1 MTHKA
6 VKKKGQTFVWMLIK
20 ANIPTIS
27 PFYFV
32 LALVNWTWKAKFS
45 HFIVSLSEKH
55 FHTLNWNST
64 SIFFNILV
72 NEYQIFSN
80 FSWMFLKPNN
90 FYFFLIW
97 IMIVLKPPGTS
108 SKSILLPKNC
118 SDLSLFEQ
126 IVLVILKILRSA
138 SNLKSF
144 SRSLEQFFLTVGHNN
159 FGNKIPNL
167 QNTISF
173 AEAQRR
179 ITHCQNIIDYSRS
192 IYDLLDAISCYQ
204 STNESSI
211 DKCYR

>member
-1 MTHKA
+1 
-6 VKKKGQTFVWMLIK
+6 
-20 ANIPTIS
+20 
-27 PFYFV
+27 
-32 LALVNWTWKAKFS
+32 
-45 HFIVSLSEKH
+45 
-55 FHTLNWNST
+55 
-64 SIFFNILV
+64 
-72 NEYQIFSN
+72 
-80 FSWMFLKPNN
+80 
-90 FYFFLIW
+90 
-97 IMIVLKPPGTS
+97 MIVLKPPGTS

-126 IVLVILKILRSA
+126 IVLVILKILPSA

-167 QNTISF
+167 QNTISI

-204 STNESSI
+204 SLNESSI
-211 DKCYR
+211 DKC